1 MSKEPKQDVIS
12 NLLGC
17 TISLSAF
24 YITDDISAKLSLLQH
39 AYKEYSALSNK
50 LESGNI
56 SESDLDIAT
65 PVAKDKISSEVER
78 RTDIDFDSEENEKLA
93 KTSPSKLD
101 QLGSFLKQKRLFEIN
116 VSVNFK
122 EPEV

>member
-1 MSKEPKQDVIS
+1 MSEEPKQDVIN

-24 YITDDISAKLSLLQH
+24 YITDEIGAKLSLLQH
-39 AYKEYSALSNK
+39 ANKEYNALSNK

-56 SESDLDIAT
+56 SESDLDNAV

-78 RTDIDFDSEENEKLA
+78 RTDIDFDSEENERLA
-93 KTSPSKLD
+93 KTSPSKLN
-101 QLGSFLKQKRLFEIN
+101 QLVSFLKQKRKFEIN

-122 EPEV
+122 ELEE

>member
-1 MSKEPKQDVIS
+1 MSEEPKQDVVN

-24 YITDDISAKLSLLQH
+24 YITDNISANLSLLKH
-39 AYKEYSALSNK
+39 ASKEYNALSNK

-56 SESDLDIAT
+56 SESDLDNAAPI
-65 PVAKDKISSEVER
+65 AKDKISSEVER
-78 RTDIDFDSEENEKLA
+78 RTDIDFDSEENERLA
-93 KTSPSKLD
+93 KTSPSKLN
-101 QLGSFLKQKRLFEIN
+101 QLVSFLKQKRKFEIN

-122 EPEV
+122 EPED